1 MRELMALE
9 IIDFD
14 NIDEWSTSLESVLRP
29 LITDVAWKNLTNA
42 NFQFVEDARDLLFEL
57 TNRDE
62 ITDTVLHWLRSKKLA
77 GHHGTR
83 LIESEVASIRL
94 NGLLPLNAV
103 TRRDR
108 LVRALSSHPNWHE
121 VSKQLDNVIQS
132 HGQGNREGKR
142 EGQVHLTLSMTG
154 LVQEFNHYLVYGSEF
169 DQNVAQELLGQD
181 GMKLLLLDGVSKV
194 IKVAIPGEIAVKAA
208 HPFFSVESLRAKGD
222 TPNLVKEFLETWS
235 FKLSNP
241 TLQSRQLRV
250 DCGMIFWKTI
260 PADWIVDIL
269 TVEIPPHQR
278 VL

>member
-9 IIDFD
+9 IVDFD
-14 NIDEWSTSLESVLRP
+14 NIDEWSASLESVLRP
-29 LITDVAWKNLTNA
+29 LITDGAWENLANA

-62 ITDTVLHWLRSKKLA
+62 IIDTVLHWLRSKKIA
-77 GHHGTR
+77 GYHGTR
-83 LIESEVASIRL
+83 LIESEIDSIRL

-103 TRRDR
+103 TRQDR

-121 VSKQLDNVIQS
+121 VSKKLDDVIQS

-142 EGQVHLTLSMTG
+142 EGQAHLTLSKTG

-194 IKVAIPGEIAVKAA
+194 IKVAMPGEIAVKAA

-241 TLQSRQLRV
+241 TFQSRQLRV
-250 DCGMIFWKTI
+250 DCGMIFWKAI

-269 TVEIPPHQR
+269 TIDIPPNQR

>member
-1 MRELMALE
+1 MSLE

-14 NIDEWSTSLESVLRP
+14 NTDEWSTNLEAVLRP
-29 LITDVAWKNLTNA
+29 LITDIAWNKLTNA
-42 NFQFVEDARDLLFEL
+42 NLQFVEDTRDLLFEL

-62 ITDTVLHWLRSKKLA
+62 IIDTALYWLRSKKLV
-77 GHHGTR
+77 GYHGTR
-83 LIESEVASIRL
+83 LIESETASIQT
-94 NGLLPLNAV
+94 NGLLPLNAT
-103 TRRDR
+103 TRRNR

-121 VSKQLDNVIQS
+121 VSKRLDDVIQS

-142 EGQVHLTLSMTG
+142 EGQAHLTLSMTG

-181 GMKLLLLDGVSKV
+181 GMKFLSLDGVPKV
-194 IKVAIPGEIAVKAA
+194 IKVVTPGEMAVKAA

-241 TLQSRQLRV
+241 TFQSRQLKV
-250 DCGMIFWKTI
+250 DCGMIFWNTI
-260 PADWIVDIL
+260 PADWIADIK
-269 TVEIPPHQR
+269 TVEIPPNQR
-278 VL
+278 VF